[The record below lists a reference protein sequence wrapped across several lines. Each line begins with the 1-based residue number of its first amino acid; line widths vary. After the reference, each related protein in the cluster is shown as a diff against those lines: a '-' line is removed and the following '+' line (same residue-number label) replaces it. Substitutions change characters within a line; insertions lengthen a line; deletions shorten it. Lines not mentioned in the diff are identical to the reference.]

1 MAAGL
6 AANTSIPSRRSPM
19 NHGKRP
25 LFAKQAS
32 AGPLY
37 GSGRSSFSC
46 ARGLRW
52 ALPCLL
58 AAVLSSYLAYLL
70 LFAGHVSHRLQHG
83 QGHHGSLSYAALPG
97 SDSAGSS
104 HMANSQQ
111 ATGGASQPAA
121 GPKSKNTYSP
131 QDAAIQWFKQTGRQM
146 RVAVVNDAPYH
157 LEIVAGLLQVL
168 SSMPVDVT
176 WYQAGQTT
184 ADGTLTAAELVD
196 VTGFTQLLGF
206 LPHMEPRTGTPAP
219 CDFAIMVS
227 PEYFLHETK
236 VRKICSLRHT
246 VVYAPPGLQQ

>member
-1 MAAGL
+1 
-6 AANTSIPSRRSPM
+6 M
-19 NHGKRP
+19 NNGKRP

-32 AGPLY
+32 AGPLH
-37 GSGRSSFSC
+37 GSGRGSFSC

-70 LFAGHVSHRLQHG
+70 LFEGHVSHRLQHG
-83 QGHHGSLSYAALPG
+83 QGHHGSLGYEALPG
-97 SDSAGSS
+97 GDSAGSS
-104 HMANSQQ
+104 HKASSQ
-111 ATGGASQPAA
+111 AAAGGASQPAA
-121 GPKSKNTYSP
+121 GTNSNNKYSP
-131 QDAAIQWFKQTGRQM
+131 QDAAIQWVKQTGRQM

-227 PEYFLHETK
+227 PEYFLPETK
-236 VRKICSLRHT
+236 VRETSSL
-246 VVYAPPGLQQ
+246 